1 MWRNGSRST
10 VGGDVNWCRNLNF
23 FRKLKIELRYDPAVP
38 LLGIYPEKTIIQK
51 DTFIPMFTAALL
63 TTARTRKQPKSPLM
77 EEWIKKMWDTHT
89 KKVEYYSAI
98 KKEQDIAICSNVD
111 EPRLLLSEVSQ
122 TKTNII

>member
-51 DTFIPMFTAALL
+51 DTFIPVFIAAISTIAVATSCVTRDSLSVIL
-63 TTARTRKQPKSPLM
+63 IVNDRGWVRTHL
-77 EEWIKKMWDTHT
+77 
-89 KKVEYYSAI
+89 
-98 KKEQDIAICSNVD
+98 
-111 EPRLLLSEVSQ
+111 
-122 TKTNII
+122 